1 MTRILVGLMMAGVL
15 TAARSAD
22 AQSTFYFSSFTDTGT
37 PSYTSLFL
45 VKGIAPLT
53 GLVTY
58 TFAGSIAMTDA
69 TGDGVSAAPKDFP
82 EFWRL
87 FVGTQSSGFLTFDV
101 GGTSTLSGAG
111 PFEFSTSGVIDCSA
125 VGACTSMHL
134 AWSFETSGFGDVFN
148 HNGTFTLEP
157 ASVPEPHV
165 FALLGI
171 GLAGLGTTVR
181 RRRGGGGRR
190 A

>member
-1 MTRILVGLMMAGVL
+1 MTRFLVGLMMAGVL
-15 TAARSAD
+15 TAAKSTD
-22 AQSTFYFSSFTDTGT
+22 AQSVFYVSTFTDTGT
-37 PSYTSLFL
+37 PSYTSQIFG
-45 VKGIAPLT
+45 KGIAPLT
-53 GLVTY
+53 GLVSY
-58 TFAGSIAMTDA
+58 SFAGSIAMTDA

-82 EFWRL
+82 AFWRL
-87 FVGTQSSGFLTFDV
+87 FAGTQSSGFLTFDV

-125 VGACTSMHL
+125 VGACTSMQL
-134 AWSFETSGFGDVFN
+134 AWSFETSGFGDVFT
-148 HNGTFTLEP
+148 HNGTFALEP
-157 ASVPEPHV
+157 ASVPEPQT

-181 RRRGGGGRR
+181 RRRGVGGRR